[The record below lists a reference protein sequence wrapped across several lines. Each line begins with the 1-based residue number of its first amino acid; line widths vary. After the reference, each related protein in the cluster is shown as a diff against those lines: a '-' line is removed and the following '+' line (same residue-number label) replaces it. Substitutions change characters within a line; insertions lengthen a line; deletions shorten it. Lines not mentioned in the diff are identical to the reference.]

1 MANVILVPAADYRTT
16 SLMRRA
22 GISGLCRNR
31 RDGSYQARER
41 GRRTDRS
48 GKPMIINAFSQAL
61 PLCRPGLRLTIPA
74 DPRGFVPESRM

>member
-1 MANVILVPAADYRTT
+1 MILVPAADRRAT

-22 GISGLCRNR
+22 GISGLCGNR
-31 RDGSYQARER
+31 RDGSYQGRER

-61 PLCRPGLRLTIPA
+61 PLCLTGLGLTMPF
-74 DPRGFVPESRM
+74 DPRGYVPQSRV